1 MLPHPTSFSPLM
13 TLVCC
18 LYLRICFF
26 SVIFITLLQLLD
38 STYGDT
44 MHYLPFSV
52 WHFSKH
58 NALQIH
64 PCCCKWLFFFSV
76 LFYDTAVLHCIYIIY
91 HIFVHSSVDGH
102 LACFH
107 ILAIANNAAMNIEVQ
122 VSFQI
127 SIVLFCFSDIYQ
139 RLELLGHMVALFLV
153 FFEKSLYHFPQ
164 RLP

>member
-1 MLPHPTSFSPLM
+1 M
-13 TLVCC
+13 
-18 LYLRICFF
+18 
-26 SVIFITLLQLLD
+26 LLQVA
-38 STYGDT
+38 
-44 MHYLPFSV
+44 F
-52 WHFSKH
+52 
-58 NALQIH
+58 
-64 PCCCKWLFFFSV
+64 FFFSV

-127 SIVLFCFSDIYQ
+127 SIVLFCFSDIYP

-164 RLP
+164 RLA